1 VLERAYSKLEI
12 KSLDEDQRIITGL
25 ATSPSTDRA
34 EDVVESDGAEFSL
47 PMPFL
52 SQHKRDQPIGEIF
65 SAKRTP
71 AGIEISARI
80 LKIQEPGLLK
90 DRLDLAWQEIKYKLV
105 RGLSIGMRP
114 KEVEPIKG
122 TYGLRFKRWEW
133 LETSAVTI
141 PANVEASIQTIKSVD
156 AGDLAASGKGAQPKS
171 VGSAGATAHVT
182 GRSQMGKT
190 IAEQIKG
197 YEAQRQGKLDSL
209 AAIMQKSLDEGVTL
223 NTEQKEEADGL
234 EADVKGLDEHIV
246 RLKRYEDINKASAA
260 PVSGTTTDGAAAS
273 RETSRVISFKSVED
287 PGIGFA
293 RLCKVKAV
301 AHLSHRYVLDV
312 AKEMY
317 PSDDRL
323 RGHFEKASV
332 LAGTTTNSVNAA
344 VLVDPMNLASEFIEY
359 LRADTIIGKFGRNG
373 IPGLNAV
380 PFNIRVTGRTTG
392 GTGYWVGEGAP
403 KPLTAF
409 EYNVTTLAYTKV
421 AAISVI
427 TQELA
432 RFASPSADRL
442 TRDGLRA
449 ALIERIDIDF
459 IDPTSAAVANV
470 QPASITNGLTPLS
483 PSGTT
488 ADAARADLANLLSS
502 FIESNQDPTGLVLI
516 MPATLALSLSLLRN
530 SLGQPEFNGLTMRG
544 GMLEGIPVIVSQ
556 YAANASGAGNLVIAV
571 NTREV
576 FLADDGEVTVDAST
590 EASLQML
597 DNPTNNSATA
607 TATTMVSMFQ
617 TNSIALRAER
627 FINWAK
633 RRAAAVV
640 YMDDVNW
647 GSIGSPS

>member
-1 VLERAYSKLEI
+1 
-12 KSLDEDQRIITGL
+12 
-25 ATSPSTDRA
+25 
-34 EDVVESDGAEFSL
+34 
-47 PMPFL
+47 
-52 SQHKRDQPIGEIF
+52 
-65 SAKRTP
+65 
-71 AGIEISARI
+71 
-80 LKIQEPGLLK
+80 
-90 DRLDLAWQEIKYKLV
+90 
-105 RGLSIGMRP
+105 
-114 KEVEPIKG
+114 
-122 TYGLRFKRWEW
+122 
-133 LETSAVTI
+133 
-141 PANVEASIQTIKSVD
+141 
-156 AGDLAASGKGAQPKS
+156 
-171 VGSAGATAHVT
+171 
-182 GRSQMGKT
+182 MGKT

-197 YEAQRQGKLDSL
+197 YEAQRQGKLDTL
-209 AAIMQKSLDEGVTL
+209 AGIMQKSLDEGATL
-223 NTEQKEEADGL
+223 NATQKEEADGL
-234 EADVKGLDEHIV
+234 EADVKDLDEHIV
-246 RLKRYEDINKASAA
+246 RLKRYEEINKASAV
-260 PVSGTTTDGAAAS
+260 PVAGNTTDGAAAS
-273 RETSRVISFKSVED
+273 RETSRVITLKGASED

-317 PSDDRL
+317 PNDDRL

-332 LAGTTTNSVNAA
+332 LAGTTVNSVNAA
-344 VLVDPMNLASEFIEY
+344 ALVDPMNLASEFIEF

-373 IPGLNAV
+373 VPALNAV
-380 PFNIRVTGRTTG
+380 PFNIRVVGRNTG
-392 GTGYWVGEGAP
+392 GVGYWVGEGAP

-409 EYNVTTLAYTKV
+409 EYGVTTLAYTKV

-432 RFASPSADRL
+432 RFSSPSADRL

-459 IDPTSAAVANV
+459 VDPASAAVANV

-502 FIESNQDPTGLVLI
+502 FIESNQDPSGLVII

-530 SLGQPEFNGLTMRG
+530 SLGQPEFNGLTMTG
-544 GMLEGIPVIVSQ
+544 GRFEGIPVIVSQ

-607 TATTMVSMFQ
+607 TPTTMVSMFQ